1 MDTIVYKYMV
11 CWQEKPY
18 VWEWEWR
25 RKTFASKKEAKKFAR
40 EHKDKLHKPYPYIV
54 RTVCNRHIFRADVE
68 VEQVK
73 GDNPC
78 PRKFI
83 KY

>member
-18 VWEWEWR
+18 VFEWEWK
-25 RKTFASKKEAKKFAR
+25 RKAFSTKKEAKKFAKKR
-40 EHKDKLHKPYPYIV
+40 KDKLHKPYPYIV
-54 RTVCNRHIFRADVE
+54 RTVCNRHIFIEDVE
-68 VEQVK
+68 TEPVK
-73 GDNPC
+73 GDKFT